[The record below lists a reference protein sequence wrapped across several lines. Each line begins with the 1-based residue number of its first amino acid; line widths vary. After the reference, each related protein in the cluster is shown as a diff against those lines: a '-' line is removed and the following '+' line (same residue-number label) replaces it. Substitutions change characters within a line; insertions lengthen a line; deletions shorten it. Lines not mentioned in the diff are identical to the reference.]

1 MRVLGIDPGTQNTG
15 YGIVE
20 EDSGRLVFQGMGVI
34 TTSSRHPLSKKLKT
48 IHDGLV
54 EIVTRF
60 SPDVIVVEDTF
71 LSKNIQIAFKLG
83 QARGVALLLG
93 ELYSL
98 QVSEYT
104 PTQIKLAVTGY
115 GAAEKYQV
123 QMMVTHLLK
132 LSAPPEPD
140 HAADALAA
148 AICHIHS
155 AKMQSRLK
163 GPSQVAEKVARG

>member
-1 MRVLGIDPGTQNTG
+1 MRVLGIDPGTQHTG
-15 YGIVE
+15 WGIVDE
-20 EDSGRLVFQGMGVI
+20 ISNRLNFEGMGVI
-34 TTSSRHPLSKKLKT
+34 TTSSRITLSKKLKS

-54 EIVTRF
+54 EVVIRF

-83 QARGVALLLG
+83 QARGVALLIG
-93 ELYSL
+93 ELYAL
-98 QVSEYT
+98 QVAEYT

-115 GAAEKYQV
+115 GAAHKTQI

-132 LSAPPEPD
+132 LGSPPESD

-148 AICHIHS
+148 AICHHHS
-155 AKMQSRLK
+155 AKMIARRL
-163 GPSQVAEKVARG
+163 GAEVQKT

>member
-15 YGIVE
+15 YGIIDE
-20 EDSGRLVFQGMGVI
+20 ESGRLVFQGMGVI
-34 TTSSRHPLSKKLKT
+34 TTSSRQALSKKLKT

-54 EIVTRF
+54 EIVERF

-83 QARGVALLLG
+83 QARGVALLVG
-93 ELYSL
+93 ELYAL
-98 QVSEYT
+98 QVAEYT

-115 GAAEKYQV
+115 GVAQKSQV

-132 LSAPPEPD
+132 LSTPPESD

-148 AICHIHS
+148 AICHHHS
-155 AKMQSRLK
+155 AKMLNRLK
-163 GPSQVAEKVARG
+163 VSSPIVEKVERG